1 MSEQQPPVLAR
12 LQHLMTLREQVET
25 LSDGGPW
32 VPAADW
38 RDVGT
43 HLELL
48 LDVPGVAPETLALAE
63 EGQQV
68 TVSGERTPPSQ
79 LLSSERPSGAF
90 SRTFTFPQEV
100 HPASGEASL
109 AGGVLTIRFEKLHPT
124 IDVDTFDVDTF
135 DLGGA
140 EDQNPDDA
148 PTPRS
153 R

>member
-1 MSEQQPPVLAR
+1 MLAR

-48 LDVPGVAPETLALAE
+48 LDVPGVAPESLALAE

-68 TVSGERTPPSQ
+68 TVSGERTPPGR
-79 LLSSERPSGAF
+79 LLSSERPGGPF

-109 AGGVLTIRFEKLHPT
+109 AGGVLSIRFEKLHPT
-124 IDVDTFDVDTF
+124 IDVDTFD
-135 DLGGA
+135 LGGA
-140 EDQNPDDA
+140 ADEDPEDDPPA
-148 PTPRS
+148 LSPR
-153 R
+153 